1 MSVGLG
7 NIDRGDNK
15 MPGLNNWSPI
25 LPETVWSK
33 VASALRQELGDGPYN
48 SYVAPSALKVTI
60 DGDPVLVTPTVYA
73 RDWFQRNALRRIHEL
88 WAQFDPEGR
97 VLDLQSRIDFDTCE
111 RQRQAQKALS
121 ETLDVAKSASRSESD
136 MPLSSV
142 KTNDAAIV
150 ADTGVAKPVELSGL
164 EAAQAQ
170 ARADLNRIAG
180 LQDRLTFETFVA
192 GRGNEFAYTM
202 SRQVAGWGDGHFNP
216 VFFHGPY
223 GYGKTHLLNA
233 IAWEA
238 KVRRPD
244 AKIVYLTAEKFTN
257 TFVKAV
263 MDRSQSVFKEEIRS
277 ADLLLIDD
285 VHFIGGKTSSQ
296 EELFHTLTA
305 LIEKNRRVVF
315 TADRPP
321 TQLTEI
327 EARLRSHL
335 SSGLVCALDV
345 ADQAL
350 RIGIIERKLEQLS
363 RRLGLSRMPHVDVLQ
378 FIADSVPGSIRELE
392 GAVNTLAASAGARL
406 GSLTLDEA
414 MALLQ
419 PNLKVSVE
427 RRVTVDEIQ
436 KLTADHFSLKQADLL
451 SERRTRSV
459 ARPRQ
464 VAMWLCKQ
472 HTTRSYPDIG
482 RRFGGRDHTTVLH
495 AVKKIEELLQSD
507 EQIARDVEA
516 LTRKLRSN

>member
-1 MSVGLG
+1 
-7 NIDRGDNK
+7 
-15 MPGLNNWSPI
+15 MPGVNNWSPI
-25 LPETVWSK
+25 QPEMVWTK
-33 VASALRQELGDGPYN
+33 VASALRHELGEGPYN
-48 SYVAPSALKVTI
+48 SYVAPSALRQNPL
-60 DGDPVLVTPTVYA
+60 GDPVLVTPTLYA
-73 RDWFQRNALRRIHEL
+73 RDWFARNALRRANEL
-88 WAQFDPEGR
+88 WAQHDPDHRSLELKSRAEFDDQSKAAPVTPVTR
-97 VLDLQSRIDFDTCE
+97 VD
-111 RQRQAQKALS
+111 
-121 ETLDVAKSASRSESD
+121 SAESAPPPSA
-136 MPLSSV
+136 MAPV
-142 KTNDAAIV
+142 VNFHDAA
-150 ADTGVAKPVELSGL
+150 
-164 EAAQAQ
+164 
-170 ARADLNRIAG
+170 ARVAG
-180 LQDRLTFETFVA
+180 LQERLTFETFVP

-202 SRQVAGWGDGHFNP
+202 SRQVATWADGHFNP

-238 KVRRPD
+238 KARRQD
-244 AKIVYLTAEKFTN
+244 AKVVYLTAEKFTS
-257 TFVKAV
+257 TFVKSLQ
-263 MDRSQSVFKEEIRS
+263 DRSTAAFKDELRS

-305 LIEKNRRVVF
+305 LLENNKRVVF

-321 TQLTEI
+321 SHLNEI

-345 ADQAL
+345 ADQSL
-350 RIGIIERKLEQLS
+350 RMGIIERKLDQLAK
-363 RRLGLSRMPHVDVLQ
+363 RLGVAQKPQHDVLQ
-378 FIADSVPGSIRELE
+378 FLADRVPGSIRELE

-419 PNLKVSVE
+419 PNLKVSAE

-436 KLTADHFSLKQADLL
+436 KLTADHFALKQADLL

-495 AVKKIEELLQSD
+495 AVKKVEELLQSD
-507 EQIARDVEA
+507 EQIAKDVEA
-516 LTRKLRSN
+516 LTRKLRG

>member
-1 MSVGLG
+1 MRMSGYG
-7 NIDRGDNK
+7 ANDRGGKK
-15 MPGLNNWSPI
+15 MPSMTSWSPV

-33 VASALRQELGDGPYN
+33 VASILRRELGEGPYN
-48 SYVAPSALKVTI
+48 SYVAPSSVKPGPY
-60 DGDPVLVTPTVYA
+60 GDPVIVTPTAYA
-73 RDWFQRNALRRIHEL
+73 RDWISRNAIRRAQEL
-88 WAQFDPEGR
+88 WSQHDP
-97 VLDLQSRIDFDTCE
+97 DARI
-111 RQRQAQKALS
+111 
-121 ETLDVAKSASRSESD
+121 LDVKSRVEYDDQTRAAGTAAPRMVETRGEFRDLRDVNAIPADSEAASR
-136 MPLSSV
+136 
-142 KTNDAAIV
+142 
-150 ADTGVAKPVELSGL
+150 
-164 EAAQAQ
+164 AAQNLAMPQ
-170 ARADLNRIAG
+170 MPPQGRITG
-180 LQDRLTFETFVA
+180 LQERLTFDSFVA

-202 SRQVAGWGDGHFNP
+202 SRQVASWADGHFNP

-233 IAWEA
+233 IGWEA
-238 KVRRPD
+238 QQRRPD
-244 AKIVYLTAEKFTN
+244 ARIVYLTAEKFTS
-257 TFVKAV
+257 TFVKAL
-263 MDRSQSVFKEEIRS
+263 MDKSTAAFKDEIRG
-277 ADLLLIDD
+277 ADLLLVDD

-305 LIEKNRRVVF
+305 LMENNRRIVF

-321 TQLTEI
+321 SQLSEI

-345 ADQAL
+345 ADQSL
-350 RIGIIERKLEQLS
+350 RVGIIERKLTQLAQKLGHGAVGEQGP
-363 RRLGLSRMPHVDVLQ
+363 RGDVMQ
-378 FIADSVPGSIRELE
+378 FLAERVPGSIRELE
-392 GAVNTLAASAGARL
+392 GAVNTLVASAGPRL
-406 GSLTLDEA
+406 GSLTLEEA

-436 KLTADHFSLKQADLL
+436 KLTADHFGLKQADLL

-495 AVKKIEELLQSD
+495 AVKKVEELLTSD
-507 EQIARDVEA
+507 DQIARDVEA
-516 LTRKLRSN
+516 LTRKLRNN

>member
-1 MSVGLG
+1 MG
-7 NIDRGDNK
+7 NFDRGDNK
-15 MPGLNNWSPI
+15 MPGLTNWSPI

-48 SYVAPSALKVTI
+48 SYVAPSALRVTT
-60 DGDPVLVTPTVYA
+60 DAEPVLVTPTVYA

-97 VLDLQSRIDFDTCE
+97 VLDLQSRIDFETME
-111 RQRQAQKALS
+111 RQRQAQKSLS
-121 ETLDVAKSASRSESD
+121 ETLDVAKSVSRSESD

-142 KTNDAAIV
+142 KSSDPAIM
-150 ADTGVAKPVELSGL
+150 ADTGVAKSGDVPASDVAS
-164 EAAQAQ
+164 ESVSGFAQAQALSQ
-170 ARADLNRIAG
+170 ARADLTRIAG
-180 LQDRLTFETFVA
+180 LQDRLTFDTFVA

-263 MDRSQSVFKEEIRS
+263 MDRSQSVFKEDIRS

-305 LIEKNRRVVF
+305 LIEKNRRIVF

-363 RRLGLSRMPHVDVLQ
+363 RRLGLSRMPHLEVLQ

-392 GAVNTLAASAGARL
+392 GA
-406 GSLTLDEA
+406 
-414 MALLQ
+414 
-419 PNLKVSVE
+419 
-427 RRVTVDEIQ
+427 
-436 KLTADHFSLKQADLL
+436 
-451 SERRTRSV
+451 
-459 ARPRQ
+459 
-464 VAMWLCKQ
+464 
-472 HTTRSYPDIG
+472 
-482 RRFGGRDHTTVLH
+482 
-495 AVKKIEELLQSD
+495 
-507 EQIARDVEA
+507 
-516 LTRKLRSN
+516 